1 MVLNI
6 ILITNADAPFY
17 ASTAS
22 MNYQVVSFLISLVT
36 VAIMLPGTFLLNA
49 RVIEDEMDIIWYLVI
64 YLIVTVLCFAIS
76 LLHRIP
82 VIWSMC
88 LREIGLIGILCTLFL
103 FACFCYS
110 EGEYICYSE
119 GEYILNVDGFWEG
132 VGLWFVSV
140 IILSA
145 CSAIISGAFR
155 SLFSSKAW
163 AWPAYIINILAYA
176 VGAFFIGGLIFSF
189 VLNICP
195 AAAICS
201 LIGLTGGK
209 EGKNVAKRSDTEIF
223 TDEYGREVRGHR
235 YGSRFIEE
243 GSGNVYRQ
251 RPDDGKW
258 ECM

>member
-22 MNYQVVSFLISLVT
+22 MNYKVVSFLISLVT

-49 RVIEDEMDIIWYLVI
+49 RVIEDEMDIIL
-64 YLIVTVLCFAIS
+64 YLIIYSIVTMLCFAIS
-76 LLHRIP
+76 FLHRIP

-88 LREIGLIGILCTLFL
+88 LQEIGLMGILCTLFL
-103 FACFCYS
+103 FAVYCFS
-110 EGEYICYSE
+110 VGEDFIS
-119 GEYILNVDGFWEG
+119 IDGFWEG
-132 VGLWFVSV
+132 VGLSFVTL
-140 IILSA
+140 IILAA
-145 CSAIISGAFR
+145 CSAIISGAFH
-155 SLFSSKAW
+155 SLFSAKAW

-223 TDEYGREVRGHR
+223 TDEYGCEVRGHR